1 MGDLWWLYTIVLGGA
16 FALVAQSM
24 AEDLKRRRIEPGN
37 RLFVTGLV
45 WQVFLLLLILQ
56 VWVAFTYYQRTV
68 EQIAVVSLIAFIAV
82 PLAIFIMG
90 VLISGNGPGGGDG
103 LTQGEMFDRVR
114 PLFFGTLIVLVV
126 GNIIH
131 ETVLGNAAFDS
142 DLLFQTLL
150 VGGGVVGLLSRGR
163 PLDTWLGAAMIAIVG
178 AYILLDYAVVSVVPT

>member
-16 FALVAQSM
+16 FALVAQSL

-68 EQIAVVSLIAFIAV
+68 EQIAVVSMIAFIAV

-90 VLISGNGPGGGDG
+90 VLISGNGPGGSDG
-103 LTQGEMFDRVR
+103 LDAGEMFDRVR

-126 GNIIH
+126 GNIVH
-131 ETVLGNAAFDS
+131 ETVLGNAGFDS
-142 DLLFQTLL
+142 DLLFQALL

-163 PLDTWLGAAMIAIVG
+163 PLDTWLGAAMIGIVG
-178 AYILLDYAVVSVVPT
+178 AYILLDYAVVSVVAT